1 MIAATDRADAA
12 PLFPRGAALR
22 DNAGVN
28 NEPQAAMKAFLIDPA
43 QRSIAAIDIDG
54 TAAIAAAIGFPSI
67 DSDEIDDDGHRLF
80 FDESCFIRAIEG
92 AGRFQFDRL
101 APVQGKG
108 MVVRTA
114 ADGKTLV
121 DATLDAEALT
131 RRIKFL

>member
-1 MIAATDRADAA
+1 MH
-12 PLFPRGAALR
+12 AL
-22 DNAGVN
+22 
-28 NEPQAAMKAFLIDPA
+28 MKAFLIDPA
-43 QRSIAAIDIDG
+43 ARSIAPLDIGSRDD
-54 TAAIAAAIGFPSI
+54 IAAAIGFASI

-108 MVVRTA
+108 MIVGMA
-114 ADGKTLV
+114 ADGATLR
-121 DATLDAEALT
+121 DATLDLDALT

>member
-1 MIAATDRADAA
+1 MR
-12 PLFPRGAALR
+12 
-22 DNAGVN
+22 
-28 NEPQAAMKAFLIDPA
+28 AFLIDPA
-43 QRSIAAIDIDG
+43 QRNIVAVDIDS
-54 TAAIAAAIGFPSI
+54 TEAIAAAIGFTSI
-67 DSDEIDDDGHRLF
+67 DSDEIDNDGHRLF

-114 ADGKTLV
+114 ADGKTLA
-121 DATLDAEALT
+121 DTTLDADALT